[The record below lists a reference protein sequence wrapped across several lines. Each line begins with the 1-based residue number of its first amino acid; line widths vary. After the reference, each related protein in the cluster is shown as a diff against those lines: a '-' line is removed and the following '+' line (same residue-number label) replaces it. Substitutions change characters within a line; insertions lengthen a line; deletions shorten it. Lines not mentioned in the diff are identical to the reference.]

1 MDKSSRA
8 LLLEART
15 ILYLLHSVVDG
26 SVNWDDGIPRQ
37 EVVYLLSLARARLD
51 ALSYTGPE
59 LH

>member
-8 LLLEART
+8 LILEART

-26 SVNWDDGIPRQ
+26 SVDWDEDIPRQ
-37 EVVYLLSLARARLD
+37 EMVHLLSLARARLD
-51 ALSYTGPE
+51 ALSYIDPE